1 MDESSLQ
8 TFSEVYCLLKFF
20 PKLYIDKL
28 PKKFL
33 SIVEQN
39 KAPQYFIE
47 VDTMKPLE
55 EQKISKETKNILIVL
70 KYNYWSDENEK
81 KEIIKR
87 LNENEKEYERIL
99 REKYN
104 PDNIFKNKATKVEKV
119 ENTVAM
125 VKYKESLF
133 TKIKNWFKHIF

>member
-99 REKYN
+99 REKYT